1 MRKAELVMAIVMGIF
16 SLYLMWKSAEL
27 PIGWISG
34 EGPGGGAWPFWLAAV
49 MLVCCLWIIVKWVRK
64 EGPVA
69 TSEDIYM
76 DRETIISVGLV
87 AASLTITIALF
98 HVIGVYGALPLFL
111 IFYIRFLGRH
121 SWLTTGLI
129 TVFVPIAT
137 FFFFDIALKITLPKG
152 INIIEETVFYPLY
165 AIFL

>member
-1 MRKAELVMAIVMGIF
+1 
-16 SLYLMWKSAEL
+16 S
-27 PIGWISG
+27 
-34 EGPGGGAWPFWLAAV
+34 
-49 MLVCCLWIIVKWVRK
+49 
-64 EGPVA
+64 
-69 TSEDIYM
+69 
-76 DRETIISVGLV
+76 
-87 AASLTITIALF
+87 
-98 HVIGVYGALPLFL
+98 LPLFL

-152 INIIEETVFYPLY
+152 ISIIEETVFYPLY